1 MISPQFYNSVRKVCA
16 LVAAT
21 LILPSLAFAGSG
33 NGQGGNQ
40 GGDSQGKSTVPD
52 KGPGMALL
60 ITTIGAVLVYS
71 SRQSSRSKA

>member
-33 NGQGGNQ
+33 NGQGGN
-40 GGDSQGKSTVPD
+40 SQGKSTVPD